1 MIGPLSEILSAKQ
14 KSIHF
19 SHLGMYILVSVPFAH
34 YCCCL
39 FPVYLTI
46 SFYRERMRKTAA
58 SAAMCMNGLK
68 AAVTLRHIHVNRE
81 LCLAVKKHLS
91 GKYLGGG

>member
-1 MIGPLSEILSAKQ
+1 MAHIGPLSISQAKVN
-14 KSIHF
+14 SLF
-19 SHLGMYILVSVPFAH
+19 PSRYILVSVPFAH